1 VDTSDLLPTLA
12 AGDLSQTSGA
22 ELVAAIFRSRASGTL
37 SLEGAAGADIRV
49 FFRAGDMCG
58 CALFSGFRTLAQV
71 LLEQDWVGALEIDAT
86 WAESEAKGR
95 RHGEVL
101 VEKGLLTPDQ
111 LNLALG
117 MQHRQNLAALL
128 ALTSGRYEWRGWEPP
143 PPWTK
148 EIHADPVGVI
158 VDAFRSER
166 LLARRAAILSWLGEL
181 PARLS
186 VDWQG
191 LSSRIILS
199 PEDRKATALLAR
211 PRTLPQFIAA
221 SGLPRE
227 HAEALLVT
235 LMLAG
240 CAEPQEGSAPPPQEE
255 ELPELDVLDEPE
267 PEPEPARS
275 PPRRMAEAE
284 ALERLEQL
292 ELDPEPG
299 TAETEDEPLELATGK
314 GRRDQSP
321 GRGAARDSDPGL
333 ATEKVSTTRSAAE
346 GMEERVVES
355 RAESSDDESAAAR
368 RRRMRAR
375 GMRNLGQGVPE
386 SPREDRPVEIEVDP
400 PAAGADQDPGPEDQ
414 RFIDEVRSRLRLAAR
429 QTAYEVLSVEP
440 TSSTDK
446 IRAAY
451 LDLVKRFHPDRA
463 AVPCLSSVVDDL
475 RGLFDAIKEAYEL
488 VSSTSARQQYDDQL
502 KHPKGPEKGNAKT
515 LVKMGEVLLKKRD
528 FPGAIQKLRQAV
540 EADANGDTLAALA
553 WGLLND
559 PAASNLH
566 KEESAVLIQKAL
578 RSPGLT
584 ARTYYVAGVVWRTK
598 DPESSIEA
606 FKKALELDPH
616 HPDAALELRLLE
628 MRQSKSGKKAGGGVL
643 AGLLFGKRK
652 G

>member
-1 VDTSDLLPTLA
+1 VDTSDLLPSLA

-22 ELVAAIFRSRASGTL
+22 ELVSAIFRSRASGTL
-37 SLEGAAGADIRV
+37 SLEGAADADIRV

-71 LLEQDWVGALEIDAT
+71 LLEQDWVGALEIDGT

-111 LNLALG
+111 LKLALG

-128 ALTSGRYEWRGWEPP
+128 ALTTGRYEWRGWEPP

-166 LLARRAAILSWLGEL
+166 LLARRAAILSWLGKL

-186 VDWQG
+186 VDWPG
-191 LSSRIILS
+191 LSSRITLS
-199 PEDRKATALLAR
+199 PQDRKATALLAR
-211 PRTLPQFIAA
+211 PRTVPQFVAA
-221 SGLPRE
+221 SGLPPE

-240 CAEPQEGSAPPPQEE
+240 CAEPQEGSPPSEE
-255 ELPELDVLDEPE
+255 DGLPELEVIDEPE
-267 PEPEPARS
+267 PEPEPAPA
-275 PPRRMAEAE
+275 PPRRRRMPEAE
-284 ALERLEQL
+284 AVDRLERLD
-292 ELDPEPG
+292 LDPEPG
-299 TAETEDEPLELATGK
+299 PAETGDEPLELATETA
-314 GRRDQSP
+314 RRDQ
-321 GRGAARDSDPGL
+321 RSDAGL
-333 ATEKVSTTRSAAE
+333 ATEKVSP
-346 GMEERVVES
+346 
-355 RAESSDDESAAAR
+355 AESSDDESATAR

-375 GMRNLGQGVPE
+375 GMRNLGQGVAQD
-386 SPREDRPVEIEVDP
+386 SAREEARVQIEIDVP
-400 PAAGADQDPGPEDQ
+400 PAGGSHRGPGPEDQ
-414 RFIDEVRSRLRLAAR
+414 RFIDEVRSRLRLASR

-440 TSSTDK
+440 AGGTDK
-446 IRAAY
+446 IRVAY

-463 AVPCLSSVVDDL
+463 AVPGLSAVADEL
-475 RGLFDAIKEAYEL
+475 RALFDAIKEAYEM
-488 VSSTSARQQYDDQL
+488 VSSTSAREQYDDQL
-502 KHPKGPEKGNAKT
+502 KRPKGKVQGPEKSTPKT

-528 FPGAIQKLRQAV
+528 FAAAIQKLREAV
-540 EADANGDTLAALA
+540 EAEANGDTLAALA

-559 PAASNLH
+559 PGASAAH

-578 RSPGLT
+578 RAPGLT